1 MVTMVLFLAMLAVA
15 QIKMAGMNVKDFW
28 SFIKANDTL
37 NKLYAFSIKYDQL
50 TPQQQVLFLQEA
62 DTIFD
67 AFEKV
72 PDALWEEEY
81 QKYMEIL
88 NKYKDIKINEEE
100 KTFTLGGYTF
110 HEGDYISLDGTTG
123 KIYNGDIISLH
134 IPSTNENHHMLDE
147 QAFNQMKKDATLQA
161 AISAVKNGETIT
173 FLDDITEDVTEDI
186 EEPMPLKG
194 SLVQIYFLDGNPR
207 YGY

>member
-88 NKYKDIKINEEE
+88 NKYKDIKIKRWEE
-100 KTFTLGGYTF
+100 
-110 HEGDYISLDGTTG
+110 S
-123 KIYNGDIISLH
+123 
-134 IPSTNENHHMLDE
+134 
-147 QAFNQMKKDATLQA
+147 
-161 AISAVKNGETIT
+161 
-173 FLDDITEDVTEDI
+173 
-186 EEPMPLKG
+186 
-194 SLVQIYFLDGNPR
+194 
-207 YGY
+207 

>member
-1 MVTMVLFLAMLAVA
+1 MIIVVLICIMVTMVLFLALLAVA
-15 QIKMAGMNVKDFW
+15 QIKMAAMNVKECW

-37 NKLYAFSIKYDQL
+37 NKLYAFSVKYDQL

-88 NKYKDIKINEEE
+88 NKYKDIKIKRWEE
-100 KTFTLGGYTF
+100 
-110 HEGDYISLDGTTG
+110 S
-123 KIYNGDIISLH
+123 
-134 IPSTNENHHMLDE
+134 
-147 QAFNQMKKDATLQA
+147 
-161 AISAVKNGETIT
+161 
-173 FLDDITEDVTEDI
+173 
-186 EEPMPLKG
+186 
-194 SLVQIYFLDGNPR
+194 
-207 YGY
+207 